1 LPSSW
6 RSETRIRR
14 FLYSV
19 GRGEREEEVKGCC
32 VFGEG
37 ERDEGMTVARARV

>member
-1 LPSSW
+1 
-6 RSETRIRR
+6 
-14 FLYSV
+14 LYSV
-19 GRGEREEEVKGCC
+19 GGGEREEEEEEEVKGCC